1 MSDMNCTREHD
12 VVALVLSGRWPESA
26 DAALRE
32 HAEACATCHEVVSIA
47 SALRVDRDA
56 LTEVPV
62 PAAGQVW
69 WRAAIRARADAA
81 EAAAR
86 PMVWLQALTGA
97 AAVGIVLA
105 GLSMMWP
112 RLAATMRM
120 VLPANVASMQEALPL
135 LLIAAIGV
143 IAAPIAFYL
152 AVPRD

>member
-1 MSDMNCTREHD
+1 MSDSNCTREHD
-12 VVALVLSGRWPESA
+12 VVALVLSGRWDTA

-32 HAEACATCHEVVSIA
+32 HADGCATCRDVVSIV
-47 SALRVDRDA
+47 SALRMDREA
-56 LTEVPV
+56 LAEVPV

-81 EAAAR
+81 DAAAR
-86 PMVWLQALTGA
+86 PMIWLQALTGA

-105 GLSMMWP
+105 GISMMWP
-112 RLAATMRM
+112 TLTGTLRL
-120 VLPANVASMQEALPL
+120 LPDLASMQGALPL